1 MRKEYILFYKLLLRR
16 PAALNASTDICL
28 SHVFEIASSNFHV
41 YASSIVLCFF
51 FRRLMNLSP
60 HILEI
65 SNAMRTAIKAR
76 NEV

>member
-51 FRRLMNLSP
+51 FRRFLNGSFGLVLFEKT
-60 HILEI
+60 HIVLLGE
-65 SNAMRTAIKAR
+65 
-76 NEV
+76 